1 MRELDNKVMRYD
13 TTNERATLEL
23 SLTGNFEAI
32 GFINEVLECLIDSCQ
47 KKWEK
52 EPVILPTRGSE

>member
-1 MRELDNKVMRYD
+1 MRELDNKVIKHD

-32 GFINEVLECLIDSCQ
+32 GFITEVLECLIDSCQ

-52 EPVILPTRGSE
+52 KGAK